1 VTQFRTF
8 TDAERAALKLH
19 GLDIHRPSQLADAFV
34 LGMRYA
40 NEQAAQSPAPALPD
54 VLFDGYS
61 VLQAMNEDA
70 RKRTSPENVSDVLD
84 AVVRLLKSPAPAAPA
99 PTDMRAEFQAW
110 VQDQGCDT
118 DGAWSAWQGCWN
130 LLASSMAQWQDI
142 ATAPKD
148 GTREMFVVKAFNVCN
163 GFTGGKPY
171 TSDPWCV
178 WRESDGSFSR
188 WPHHFPPTHWHPL
201 SAAPEAK

>member
-1 VTQFRTF
+1 MNSIDELR
-8 TDAERAALKLH
+8 
-19 GLDIHRPSQLADAFV
+19 QLAAS
-34 LGMRYA
+34 MRHSAGTYMVPGYDGNKVA
-40 NEQAAQSPAPALPD
+40 NLIESALAYSAP
-54 VLFDGYS
+54 
-61 VLQAMNEDA
+61 
-70 RKRTSPENVSDVLD
+70 K
-84 AVVRLLKSPAPAAPA
+84 
-99 PTDMRAEFQAW
+99 
-110 VQDQGCDT
+110 
-118 DGAWSAWQGCWN
+118 
-130 LLASSMAQWQDI
+130 WQDI

-201 SAAPEAK
+201 SAAPEDTK

>member
-99 PTDMRAEFQAW
+99 PLRMLTKDECHELAETVGLGSAS
-110 VQDQGCDT
+110 VQRMFCEVN
-118 DGAWSAWQGCWN
+118 N
-130 LLASSMAQWQDI
+130 LGE
-142 ATAPKD
+142 PK
-148 GTREMFVVKAFNVCN
+148 
-163 GFTGGKPY
+163 
-171 TSDPWCV
+171 
-178 WRESDGSFSR
+178 
-188 WPHHFPPTHWHPL
+188 
-201 SAAPEAK
+201 

>member
-1 VTQFRTF
+1 MNARPPLPPEVLAFDEFLNEPPEYESQRMVREFRHAAYPRWQKAL
-8 TDAERAALKLH
+8 DAL
-19 GLDIHRPSQLADAFV
+19 LAQM
-34 LGMRYA
+34 L
-40 NEQAAQSPAPALPD
+40 AAQ
-54 VLFDGYS
+54 
-61 VLQAMNEDA
+61 
-70 RKRTSPENVSDVLD
+70 
-84 AVVRLLKSPAPAAPA
+84 SPAPAAPA
-99 PTDMRAEFQAW
+99 PT
-110 VQDQGCDT
+110 
-118 DGAWSAWQGCWN
+118 S
-130 LLASSMAQWQDI
+130 QWQDI

-201 SAAPEAK
+201 STAPEAK

>member
-1 VTQFRTF
+1 MSSVDELMRLLDAHEEAYGSGADVQVT
-8 TDAERAALKLH
+8 RAA
-19 GLDIHRPSQLADAFV
+19 I
-34 LGMRYA
+34 
-40 NEQAAQSPAPALPD
+40 
-54 VLFDGYS
+54 
-61 VLQAMNEDA
+61 
-70 RKRTSPENVSDVLD
+70 
-84 AVVRLLKSPAPAAPA
+84 
-99 PTDMRAEFQAW
+99 RA
-110 VQDQGCDT
+110 
-118 DGAWSAWQGCWN
+118 
-130 LLASSMAQWQDI
+130 LASSMAQWQDI

>member
-1 VTQFRTF
+1 MSTCPNAKGAYCECQPQDGLMCPHGPQPPYATYPE
-8 TDAERAALKLH
+8 DAAL
-19 GLDIHRPSQLADAFV
+19 
-34 LGMRYA
+34 
-40 NEQAAQSPAPALPD
+40 
-54 VLFDGYS
+54 
-61 VLQAMNEDA
+61 A
-70 RKRTSPENVSDVLD
+70 RKD
-84 AVVRLLKSPAPAAPA
+84 ALLRKALEALSELRDAALIAGQMTKRESAIAAIQAELSQSPAPAAPA